1 MEPDDVEK
9 AATYWKGID
18 EDTSVG
24 PQYIHPVY
32 NFAKRK
38 ETKEAA
44 VLDERDAKHPKYSFD
59 GDHQICPVDKVDE
72 GVHLISA
79 AAELVSAADHVDAA
93 GHETSAGTHAFHA
106 DHAAHGRNN
115 EDQLNDALKKMNNR
129 FNSMRRDLQTIRR
142 ELRSTRREFQS
153 TQRQVRSIM
162 KKFETT
168 FPKTDIAKTIS
179 VNTLTVNTNLI

>member
-38 ETKEAA
+38 ETKEAV

-59 GDHQICPVDKVDE
+59 GDHQICLVDKVDE
-72 GVHLISA
+72 GVHLI
-79 AAELVSAADHVDAA
+79 SAADHVDAA

-106 DHAAHGRNN
+106 AHG
-115 EDQLNDALKKMNNR
+115 A
-129 FNSMRRDLQTIRR
+129 T
-142 ELRSTRREFQS
+142 
-153 TQRQVRSIM
+153 M
-162 KKFETT
+162 K
-168 FPKTDIAKTIS
+168 I
-179 VNTLTVNTNLI
+179 N

>member
-38 ETKEAA
+38 EKKETV
-44 VLDERDAKHPKYSFD
+44 VLDERDAKHPKYSYSFD
-59 GDHQICPVDKVDE
+59 GDHQISPVDKMDE

-79 AAELVSAADHVDAA
+79 ATQLVSVADHVDDAS
-93 GHETSAGTHAFHA
+93 HETSTGTHAFHA
-106 DHAAHGRNN
+106 DHAAHGCNN

-142 ELRSTRREFQS
+142 KLRSTRREFQS
-153 TQRQVRSIM
+153 TQR
-162 KKFETT
+162 
-168 FPKTDIAKTIS
+168 
-179 VNTLTVNTNLI
+179 

>member
-18 EDTSVG
+18 EDTFIG

-38 ETKEAA
+38 EKKEAV
-44 VLDERDAKHPKYSFD
+44 VLDERDAKHHKYSYSFD
-59 GDHQICPVDKVDE
+59 GDHQISPVDKMDE

-79 AAELVSAADHVDAA
+79 AAQLVSAADHVDAV

-115 EDQLNDALKKMNNR
+115 EDQLNA
-129 FNSMRRDLQTIRR
+129 
-142 ELRSTRREFQS
+142 
-153 TQRQVRSIM
+153 
-162 KKFETT
+162 
-168 FPKTDIAKTIS
+168 
-179 VNTLTVNTNLI
+179 

>member
-44 VLDERDAKHPKYSFD
+44 VLDERDAKHPKYSYSFD
-59 GDHQICPVDKVDE
+59 ADHQISHVDKMDE

-79 AAELVSAADHVDAA
+79 AAQLVSAADHVDAA

-106 DHAAHGRNN
+106 AHGRNN
-115 EDQLNDALKKMNNR
+115 EDQLNDALKKINNR

-162 KKFETT
+162 KKSYTA